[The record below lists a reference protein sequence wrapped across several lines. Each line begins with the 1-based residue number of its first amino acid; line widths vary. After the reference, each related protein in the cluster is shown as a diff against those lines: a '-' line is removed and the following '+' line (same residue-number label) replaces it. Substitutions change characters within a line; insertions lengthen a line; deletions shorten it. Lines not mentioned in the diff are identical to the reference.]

1 MSLKE
6 KGELV
11 SDGEQLAFVMKK
23 FFINI
28 MKSLN
33 LKEDQGSPL
42 VTLKDILKKC
52 IFHPSIGKI
61 RKIYEHKKFSF
72 QQVTKEHVWQVIL
85 SIDGSKVTPMG
96 AIPADMLR
104 VTLDTSFTNNENN
117 YENGCFPDD
126 LKLEEV
132 NSIFKKND
140 DLDKENYRAVS
151 VLFNMSKVF

>member
-42 VTLKDILKKC
+42 VTLKDILKKF

-61 RKIYEHKKFSF
+61 RKTYEHKKFSF

-96 AIPADMLR
+96 DIPADMLR

-117 YENGCFPDD
+117 
-126 LKLEEV
+126 
-132 NSIFKKND
+132 
-140 DLDKENYRAVS
+140 
-151 VLFNMSKVF
+151 